1 MRTFSVNVI
10 GFNVETFMIRYA
22 GYIKS
27 WHESWF
33 NDRVFKLQAPQEICD
48 EIAELKEEFIEILED

>member
-1 MRTFSVNVI
+1 
-10 GFNVETFMIRYA
+10 MIAYA

-33 NDRVFKLQAPQEICD
+33 DDRVFELQAPQEIYD
-48 EIAELKEEFIEILED
+48 EIDNLKEEFIEILED

>member
-1 MRTFSVNVI
+1 MRTFEVNVI
-10 GFNVETFMIRYA
+10 GFNVKNFMIAYA

-33 NDRVFKLQAPQEICD
+33 NDRVFELQAPQEIYD
-48 EIAELKEEFIEILED
+48 EIDNLKEEFIEILED

>member
-10 GFNVETFMIRYA
+10 GCNVETFMTTYA

-27 WHESWF
+27 WHEGWYD
-33 NDRVFKLQAPQEICD
+33 DRVFVLEAPQEIYD
-48 EIAELKEEFIEILED
+48 EIADLKQECIEILED

>member
-10 GFNVETFMIRYA
+10 GFNVETFMINYA

-27 WHESWF
+27 WHEGWF
-33 NDRVFKLQAPQEICD
+33 DDRVFELEAPQEIYD
-48 EIAELKEEFIEILED
+48 EIDNMKVELIEIMEH

>member
-10 GFNVETFMIRYA
+10 GYNIVPFTIAYA

-27 WHESWF
+27 WHEGWF
-33 NDRVFKLQAPQEICD
+33 DDRVFVLEAPQDIYD
-48 EIAELKEEFIEILED
+48 EINNLKEECIEILED